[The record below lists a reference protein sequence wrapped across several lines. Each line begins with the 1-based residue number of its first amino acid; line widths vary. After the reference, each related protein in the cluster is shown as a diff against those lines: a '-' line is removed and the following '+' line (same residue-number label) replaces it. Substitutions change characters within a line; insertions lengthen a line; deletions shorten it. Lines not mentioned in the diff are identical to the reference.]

1 MMDLWDIVA
10 VVMIMGGA
18 FFLLVASIG
27 IVRFPDFYT
36 RIHAMGKGDTLGIIL
51 ILLGLCLYEGLT
63 LNSAKLMIALV
74 FVALTNPVA
83 THALARAALRYGLK
97 PMLRLDLENKPDSHT
112 PPHSNAVET

>member
-1 MMDLWDIVA
+1 MMGLWDVVA
-10 VVMIMGGA
+10 LVMILGGA

-27 IVRFPDFYT
+27 IVRFPDFYA

-51 ILLGLCLYEGLT
+51 ILMGLCIYEGLT
-63 LNSAKLMIALV
+63 LNSAKLLIALV

-97 PMLRLDLENKPDSHT
+97 PVLRMDMKKKSQSQTTSDSDALET
-112 PPHSNAVET
+112 

>member
-1 MMDLWDIVA
+1 MWDIAA
-10 VVMIMGGA
+10 VLMILAGA

-51 ILLGLCLYEGLT
+51 ILLGLCAYEGFT
-63 LNSAKLMIALV
+63 LNSAKLLIALV
-74 FVALTNPVA
+74 FVGLTNPVA

-97 PMLRLDLENKPDSHT
+97 PMLKADQEDSQSPIQSKTDALET
-112 PPHSNAVET
+112 